1 MGKVIRILAAL
12 LIAAFFL
19 IAGNGLQGTLLAV
32 RGNLEGFPLLMV
44 GFLMSAYFA
53 GFIGGCRIAPLM
65 VKRVGHI
72 RSFTALASIASA
84 AALAYALA
92 VYPAVWIGLRII
104 TGFCMAGLYMIIESW
119 INENATNER
128 RGRILSVYRITDL
141 VAATLGQALL
151 AAADPTMFS
160 LFAIVSILISL
171 ALVPVALTNSAQ
183 PRPIASARL
192 DLEKLFRISPLA
204 AVGCLCVGAANGAFW
219 AVGAVYVQQ
228 LGYDVRTIAV
238 FMTTAVIAGALSQW
252 PLGLASDTVD
262 RRIIL
267 VASLCAAS
275 GAFLA
280 AAGGTSSE
288 MLLYG
293 AFAFGFTAMPIFGL
307 CVAHANDRAEPH
319 EYVTLAASLL
329 LLYGVGAVIGPVMAP
344 LAMGA
349 FGPHALFMHTAATY
363 ALLAIF
369 GLFRVFLRDPAP
381 RSNRETYVS
390 VPRTSPTVFEIDPRG
405 EPSPED
411 DAAPTEVETET
422 TSTENK

>member
-12 LIAAFFL
+12 LVAAFFL

-32 RGNLEGFPLLMV
+32 RGDLEGFPLLMV

-53 GFIGGCRIAPLM
+53 GFIGGCRIAPVM

-72 RSFTALASIASA
+72 RSFTALASVASA

-92 VYPAVWIGLRII
+92 VHPIIWICLRIV

-151 AAADPTMFS
+151 AAADPAQFA

-183 PRPIASARL
+183 PRPIASAKL
-192 DLEKLFRISPLA
+192 DLKKLFQISPLA
-204 AVGCLCVGAANGAFW
+204 AAGCLCVGAANGAFW
-219 AVGAVYVQQ
+219 AVAAVYVQR
-228 LGYDVRTIAV
+228 LGYDIRTVAI

-252 PLGLASDTVD
+252 PLGLASDRMD
-262 RRIIL
+262 RRIIII
-267 VASLCAAS
+267 VTASLCAAS
-275 GAFLA
+275 GALLA
-280 AAGGTSSE
+280 FAGGVSGQ
-288 MLLYG
+288 MLLLG

-344 LAMGA
+344 VAMNF
-349 FGPHALFMHTAATY
+349 FGPGALFLHTAFTY
-363 ALLAIF
+363 TALALF
-369 GLFRVFLRDPAP
+369 GLFRVLVRDPAP
-381 RSNRETYVS
+381 RSDRESYVS
-390 VPRTSPTVFEIDPRG
+390 VPRTSPTVFEIDPRV
-405 EPSPED
+405 EAPPKDTED
-411 DAAPTEVETET
+411 SAEATRAQ
-422 TSTENK
+422 N

>member
-44 GFLMSAYFA
+44 GFLMSAYYV
-53 GFIGGCRIAPLM
+53 GFIGGCRIAPIM
-65 VKRVGHI
+65 VKRVGHV
-72 RSFTALASIASA
+72 RSFTALASVASA
-84 AALAYALA
+84 AALAYVLA
-92 VYPAVWIGLRII
+92 VNPVFWIVLRIM

-141 VAATLGQALL
+141 TAGTLGQALL
-151 AAADPTMFS
+151 AAADPTLFS
-160 LFAIVSILISL
+160 LFAVVSILISL

-183 PRPIASARL
+183 PRPIASAKL
-192 DLEKLFRISPLA
+192 NLEKLFRISPLA

-219 AVGAVYVQQ
+219 AVGAVYVQR
-228 LGYDVRTIAV
+228 LGYDVRTVAL
-238 FMTTAVIAGALSQW
+238 FMTTAVVAGALSQW
-252 PLGLASDTVD
+252 PIGVTSDRVD
-262 RRIIL
+262 RRIVIIL
-267 VASLCAAS
+267 VSSLCAAS

-280 AAGGTSSE
+280 VTGGSSGE

-307 CVAHANDRAEPH
+307 CVAHANDRAESH

-329 LLYGVGAVIGPVMAP
+329 LLYGVGAVIGPIIAP
-344 LAMGA
+344 LAMNGL
-349 FGPHALFMHTAATY
+349 GPRALFIHTAGTY
-363 ALLAIF
+363 AVLAIF
-369 GLFRVFLRDPAP
+369 GLFRVFLRDAAP
-381 RSNRETYVS
+381 LADRESYVS
-390 VPRTSPTVFEIDPRG
+390 VPRTSPAVFEIDPRVDA
-405 EPSPED
+405 EPNPHG
-411 DAAPTEVETET
+411 AAKDTPT
-422 TSTENK
+422 SD